1 MGGEHSVLPVAPK
14 PLSPRLRMPPPPRR
28 SCRKVAAPAPA
39 QATALQTSF
48 EPIRKVAAP
57 APAPAMAEAKP
68 AEEKKYVAT
77 DAVISA
83 ACNPSTEIMSE
94 SASVHEAFDYV
105 ERATAEMLAES
116 VVSSAAEAKPATDKK
131 EAATGQ
137 MKNKIKRY
145 WAIIAESV
153 VSSAA
158 EAKPAKDKKEAA
170 TDAVTSGAGSHSE
183 LASEAASGS
192 SGQAADYVARST
204 AQIIAE
210 SVVSTTPKTTGTA
223 YSVGTFDDVAVRV
236 GSRTGSDASDTSGKV
251 KYTVVKGV

>member
-1 MGGEHSVLPVAPK
+1 MKPETLNAQDKQGCTAQYCAMRTSAKSVLKKLGEHSVLPVAPK

-57 APAPAMAEAKP
+57 APAPMAEAKP
-68 AEEKKYVAT
+68 AEEKKYVST

-83 ACNPSTEIMSE
+83 ACNPGTEIMSE

-116 VVSSAAEAKPATDKK
+116 VVSSAAEAKA
-131 EAATGQ
+131 
-137 MKNKIKRY
+137 
-145 WAIIAESV
+145 
-153 VSSAA
+153 
-158 EAKPAKDKKEAA
+158 AKDKKEAA
-170 TDAVTSGAGSHSE
+170 TDAVISGAGSPSE

-192 SGQAADYVARST
+192 AGQTADYVARST

-210 SVVSTTPKTTGTA
+210 SVVSTTPRETTGTI
-223 YSVGTFDDVAVRV
+223 YSVGTFDDVAARV